1 MLPNKLQTL
10 WDQQSKKDKG
20 VPPVERLL
28 DFIDDHAESI
38 HANTSNAGK
47 VTEPPAKKPLK
58 KVDKQPETTPYKH
71 RSNVHVSSS
80 SVSTYRW
87 ECFLCK
93 PERHPLF
100 LCPKWESMTV
110 AQRLGPIQSRKLCHN
125 CLAVGHKTTECKSL
139 YKCRE
144 CGAAHHTSIHQDAPP
159 AHINSSI
166 SWAQQLPNSLLM
178 TAQVLITAPGGQTI
192 QARALIDPG
201 ATLSLVSN
209 KVTQQLQLP
218 LSKARIAFT
227 GVQGTPCKTSNHL
240 TDLVLSPVQGG
251 QPRVTVTAA
260 VVTKVTDNLP
270 AQELPAVKE
279 LPHLQGLELADPR
292 FHIPARIDLLI
303 GAEVYPRLLMAKDC
317 VVVGPGMVPAAYR
330 TIFGWAICG
339 PVSSVPSSGL
349 TVPTHFAQGQ
359 AEENKLDTLLS
370 QFWEAEEPEKPAE
383 GFSPVEELV
392 QEHYRNTTTYSAS
405 LCRYQVTLPKRE
417 DVPPLGD
424 SRSQALHRYMN
435 NEKSIIR
442 KGIWKP
448 FQDVVQSYL
457 DLGHAEL
464 VPSSASTPAQHYYLP
479 MHSVSKQSS
488 TSTKLRVV
496 FDGSATTSS
505 GLSLNQSLLVGPT
518 LHPNLSTI
526 LMKFRTY
533 PIAIAI
539 SRHFK
544 NV

>member
-1 MLPNKLQTL
+1 MDLVRSTINSLKRSGQDDIESFLSSIVSAVLPNKLQTL
-10 WDQQSKKDKG
+10 WDQQSKKDKA

-47 VTEPPAKKPLK
+47 VTEPPAKKPVK

-93 PERHPLF
+93 PEKHPLF

-110 AQRLGPIQSRKLCHN
+110 AQRLGHIQSRKLCHN

-227 GVQGTPCKTSNHL
+227 GVQVTPCKTSNHL

-270 AQELPAVKE
+270 AQELPAVRE
-279 LPHLQGLELADPR
+279 LSHLQELELADPR
-292 FHIPARIDLLI
+292 FHIPAKIDLLI
-303 GAEVYPRLLMAKDC
+303 GAEVYPRLLVAKDC

-330 TIFGWAICG
+330 TIF
-339 PVSSVPSSGL
+339 S
-349 TVPTHFAQGQ
+349 
-359 AEENKLDTLLS
+359 
-370 QFWEAEEPEKPAE
+370 
-383 GFSPVEELV
+383 
-392 QEHYRNTTTYSAS
+392 
-405 LCRYQVTLPKRE
+405 
-417 DVPPLGD
+417 
-424 SRSQALHRYMN
+424 
-435 NEKSIIR
+435 
-442 KGIWKP
+442 
-448 FQDVVQSYL
+448 
-457 DLGHAEL
+457 
-464 VPSSASTPAQHYYLP
+464 
-479 MHSVSKQSS
+479 
-488 TSTKLRVV
+488 
-496 FDGSATTSS
+496 
-505 GLSLNQSLLVGPT
+505 
-518 LHPNLSTI
+518 
-526 LMKFRTY
+526 
-533 PIAIAI
+533 
-539 SRHFK
+539 
-544 NV
+544 